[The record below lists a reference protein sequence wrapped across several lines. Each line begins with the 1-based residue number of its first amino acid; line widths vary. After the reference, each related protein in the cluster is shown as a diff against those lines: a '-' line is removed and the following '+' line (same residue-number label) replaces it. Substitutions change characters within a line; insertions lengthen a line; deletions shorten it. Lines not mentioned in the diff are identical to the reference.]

1 MREKIAVFGSET
13 WTDKDKIKREIG
25 KYNHARVFMGMNKG
39 AEALANEAVF
49 ELGGD
54 RQNIMV
60 LSKRVKHILK
70 KMKKTP
76 FHSKRVYIFHSN
88 FSPDKRC
95 AKASRLAKKYGCLVY
110 NFY

>member
-1 MREKIAVFGSET
+1 MREKIVVFGSET

-25 KYNHARVFMGMNKG
+25 KYNHSRVFMGMHKG
-39 AEALANEAVF
+39 AEQLTHEAVF

-60 LSKRVKHILK
+60 FTKHVKHILK
-70 KMKKTP
+70 KMKNVP
-76 FHSKRVYIFHSN
+76 SHAKRVYIFNSTLL
-88 FSPDKRC
+88 PDKRC